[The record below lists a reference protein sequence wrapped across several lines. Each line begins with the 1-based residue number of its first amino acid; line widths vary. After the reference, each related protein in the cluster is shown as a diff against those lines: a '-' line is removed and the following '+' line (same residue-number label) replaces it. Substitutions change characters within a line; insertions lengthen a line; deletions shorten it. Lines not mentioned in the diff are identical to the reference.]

1 MASDNDQLLGM
12 DFKITAKAGDDYLA
26 DLVGEGKKFGG
37 NADLAK
43 GHAHLQSHAKTL
55 EDENSLLRGRMEEM
69 AKSSS
74 TTDDVLAMLKQKG
87 KTPEQIA
94 ADQLAAHQDG
104 KEALTAEAVAKLIT
118 GALDQRDDV
127 AKAATQADAI
137 KANQKEFWEKLSGK
151 YGDVDKAKAAVTMY
165 MGTDKSKRNLVATLG
180 SSDPAALVE
189 LITVTVKPEGE
200 QMDFGTGGDGKTNV
214 TEKPFVPAGLV
225 TYEDEQHVKRTNRK
239 YYDSADFQ
247 IKIHESA
254 RAGVWKRPVRKSLY

>member
-1 MASDNDQLLGM
+1 MGTDNDQLLGM
-12 DFKITAKAGDDYLA
+12 DFKITAKASEDYLT

-55 EDENSLLRGRMEEM
+55 EDENALLRGRMEEM

-74 TTDDVLAMLKQKG
+74 TTEDVLAMLKKA

-94 ADQLAAHQDG
+94 ADQLAAHQD
-104 KEALTAEAVAKLIT
+104 EAQPLTAESVAKLIS
-118 GALDQRDDV
+118 GALDQRDDER
-127 AKAATQADAI
+127 KADNEADVI
-137 KANQKEFWEKLSGK
+137 KANQKVFWGTLSEK

-165 MGTDKSKRNLVATLG
+165 MGTDASKRNLVKMLG

-189 LITVTVKPEGE
+189 LITVTVKPQGE
-200 QMDFGTGGDGKTNV
+200 QMDFGTGDAGKTNNV
-214 TEKPFVPAGLV
+214 EKPFVPAGLV
-225 TYEDEQHVKRTNRK
+225 TYEQEQQVKKTNRK

-247 IKIHESA
+247 MLIHKSA
-254 RAGVWKRPVRKSLY
+254 KEGVWKRPVHKSLY